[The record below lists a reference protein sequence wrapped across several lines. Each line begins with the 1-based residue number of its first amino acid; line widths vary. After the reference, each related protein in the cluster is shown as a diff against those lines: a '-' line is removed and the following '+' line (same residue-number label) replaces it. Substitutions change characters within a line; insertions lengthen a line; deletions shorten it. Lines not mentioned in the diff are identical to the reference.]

1 MPFQNFE
8 HLIYFLKSNNI
19 SFVVQYW
26 LHPDDGRTVF
36 DCVEI
41 YTNRQD
47 FVVYNRENE
56 PKNKYFSEGFAVR
69 SLHDFNLKSEIL
81 SCM

>member
-8 HLIYFLKSNNI
+8 HLLDFLKSNNI
-19 SFVVQYW
+19 AFLVQYW
-26 LHPDDGRTVF
+26 RQNGVELIDG
-36 DCVEI
+36 VEI
-41 YTNRQD
+41 YTETQD
-47 FVVYNRENE
+47 FVVYDRENE
-56 PKNKYFSEGFAVR
+56 HKNKYFSEGFAVR